1 MSNMSKLSDISLIF
15 LIIGTILIVFTLIL
29 SLFIDLLFFSFLVSQ
44 GIGWIFYSIALIL
57 LIITKNKYHIIKV
70 KNNFLKL
77 DHIIIFFCT
86 MSIMITF
93 LIVIDINIYIY
104 TGKGAFITI
113 FVLGFFLLILI
124 KSLLLKKKKKKS
136 NKIE

>member
-1 MSNMSKLSDISLIF
+1 
-15 LIIGTILIVFTLIL
+15 
-29 SLFIDLLFFSFLVSQ
+29 
-44 GIGWIFYSIALIL
+44 
-57 LIITKNKYHIIKV
+57 
-70 KNNFLKL
+70 
-77 DHIIIFFCT
+77 

-104 TGKGAFITI
+104 TGKRAFITI